1 VAVVLALLS
10 SVMWG
15 SADFLGGT
23 LTRRRTSLAVV
34 GGSQVAGLVLALLL
48 ATVLGRWGDD
58 PAYWGWAVLASV
70 SGFVGLVSFY
80 AALARGTMGI
90 VSPIAALGVLVPLAL
105 GVVQGDRPS
114 AIQLAG
120 IVLAL
125 VGIVAASGPELSG
138 RAGATPLL
146 LAALAAAMFGTALLG
161 IAQGSRTSP
170 VMTIT
175 GMRLVTVLLVL
186 VTALWARSLG
196 GLRRADVGSLTV
208 IGGFDVAANL
218 LFGIATRTGL
228 LAIVAVLGSLYPV
241 TTVLLARWAHHE
253 RLSTVQYA
261 GVAVSLTGVALISAG
276 AVG

>member
-1 VAVVLALLS
+1 MAVVLALLS

>member
-1 VAVVLALLS
+1 MAVVLALLS

-208 IGGFDVAANL
+208 IGGLDVAANL